1 MPKRRALAL
10 LGAVTFI
17 AAGCSAPPGSSEQ
30 LGTTRSAASTQFP
43 NDQTAYDYF
52 RAKGFTTFQAAAIV
66 GNLDQESGVDPT
78 ISQFGGGPGRGIAQW
93 SAGGRWDTS
102 PGDNLMAFAMQ
113 QGQDPLSLGVQ
124 LDFIWFELT
133 MFPSYGLAM
142 LQASTN
148 LTDATTD
155 FELGFEGCADP
166 SVCAIDSRISYAMA
180 VLNAYANDPVPDAGP
195 GTGTD
200 SGATGDD
207 AAAGDD
213 ATTPADT
220 GPGGS
225 SGGSSGS
232 SSGGS
237 SGGSSGSSSGGSS
250 GSVAGSSSGSSS
262 GGPAGSG
269 SGGGSTA
276 DASSGGS
283 SGGPGQ
289 GAAFTNEG
297 GGCAIARDGSRGSGA
312 AVQILGLAL
321 VLGVW
326 RRRPRAGRVRHVSSM
341 RLPNSRSNVP

>member
-1 MPKRRALAL
+1 MPKRRVLAL
-10 LGAVTFI
+10 VGAVFL
-17 AAGCSAPPGSSEQ
+17 AAGCSAPPGGER
-30 LGTTRSAASTQFP
+30 LGTIRSAGSTQFA

-52 RAKGFTTFQAAAIV
+52 RAKGFTTFQAAGIV

-93 SAGGRWDTS
+93 SAGGRWDTA

-180 VLNAYANDPVPDAGP
+180 VLNAYSNDPVPDAGS

-200 SGATGDD
+200 SGTTGSDGAT
-207 AAAGDD
+207 GDD

-220 GPGGS
+220 GAGGS

-232 SSGGS
+232 SSG
-237 SGGSSGSSSGGSS
+237 
-250 GSVAGSSSGSSS
+250 SVSGSSSGSSS
-262 GGPAGSG
+262 GGPAGPG
-269 SGGGSTA
+269 PGGGSTA
-276 DASSGGS
+276 DASGGGS
-283 SGGPGQ
+283 SGSPGQ
-289 GAAFTNEG
+289 GAAFTSNGG
-297 GGCAIARDGSRGSGA
+297 GGCAIARDGSGGSGA
-312 AVQILGLAL
+312 AVRVLGLAL
-321 VLGVW
+321 VLGAL
-326 RRRPRAGRVRHVSSM
+326 RRRRSRVDAVRSRRGAFRTAGRMSPD
-341 RLPNSRSNVP
+341 LPVDRTRRRGRP